1 MLDKAVE
8 EIQIIQD
15 DTQSTVVIDDEEFQ
29 NIVKDDAIPNGTIT
43 VEDLSD
49 EELLDLLED
58 PIKDPKAYEEIIK
71 QDVTE

>member
-8 EIQIIQD
+8 EIKIIQD

-29 NIVKDDAIPNGTIT
+29 NIVKDDAIPNGTT